1 MTYDVTAH
9 LHKLN
14 PFAMKLSPEDAT
26 GHPLLS
32 LKCADFEAHSNW
44 LRAVTS
50 LLCSDTVARGATGQV
65 STVLI
70 GREPSRDL

>member
-1 MTYDVTAH
+1 MV
-9 LHKLN
+9 
-14 PFAMKLSPEDAT
+14 KLSPEDAK

-32 LKCADFEAHSNW
+32 LKCADFEIFSDW

-50 LLCSDTVARGATGQV
+50 LLCGDTVARGATGQV

-70 GREPSRDL
+70 GREPSRNL